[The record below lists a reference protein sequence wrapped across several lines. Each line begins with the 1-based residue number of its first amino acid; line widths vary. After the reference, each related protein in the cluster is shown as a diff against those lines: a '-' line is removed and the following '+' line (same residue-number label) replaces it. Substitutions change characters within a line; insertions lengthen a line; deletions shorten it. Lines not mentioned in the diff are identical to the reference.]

1 MENLNLKSEI
11 EKNINISVVSA
22 VYNEEDN
29 LKQFIERLIITLN
42 KITNDYEII
51 FVLDPSED
59 NSENIIIDELKK
71 NPKIKL
77 IKLSRRFGQPAATI
91 CGIQHSNGE
100 CCLTIDADLQDPPEL
115 VEKLYSKY
123 KKENLDV
130 VFTRRIIREGES
142 FIKKL
147 ISKIGY
153 KAIKRL
159 SDIDIPED
167 VGDFR
172 LISKKIVDKLKSIE
186 EPQVYLRGMIA
197 YIGFKQGL
205 VDYERQRRFA
215 GQGKYNKFFG
225 SIKIGLDGLLG
236 FSSKPIYIMSSIGF
250 ILAMLSFLLGIWYF
264 IQKIIGIEL
273 TPGLPT
279 NVLLITF
286 FAGIQLLALGLIGEY
301 VGRIYDQVKKRPV
314 YIIDKKINFDD

>member
-91 CGIQHSNGE
+91 CGIQHSKGE

>member
-1 MENLNLKSEI
+1 MENLNLKKEV
-11 EKNINISVVSA
+11 ENNIDISVISA

-29 LKQFIERLIITLN
+29 LNKFIEKLTTSLEN
-42 KITNDYEII
+42 FTNNYEII
-51 FVLDPSED
+51 FVLDPSKD
-59 NSENIIIDELKK
+59 KSEEIITEELKK

-77 IKLSRRFGQPAATI
+77 IKLSRRFGQPASTI
-91 CGIQHSNGE
+91 CGIQNSGGK
-100 CCLTIDADLQDPPEL
+100 CCVTIDSDLQDPPEL
-115 VEKLYSKY
+115 IEKLY
-123 KKENLDV
+123 KKHKEENLDV
-130 VFTRRIIREGES
+130 VFTRRITRHGES
-142 FIKKL
+142 FVKKL
-147 ISKIGY
+147 VSKLGY
-153 KAIKRL
+153 KAIRKL
-159 SDIDIPED
+159 SDLDIPED

-172 LISKKIVDKLKSIE
+172 LISEKIIKKLKVID
-186 EPQVYLRGMIA
+186 EPQVYLRGLIA

-205 VDYERQRRFA
+205 IDYERQKRFA
-215 GQGKYNKFFG
+215 GQGKYNRFFG

-236 FSSKPIYIMSSIGF
+236 FSSKPIYLMSSLGF
-250 ILAMLSFLLGIWYF
+250 VLAMFSFLLGIWYF